1 MHAGAL
7 SQAATRERLIK
18 ARVQIVASS
27 SEPIRSA
34 GIDRSRLFAD
44 VSGENL
50 QHDALDRQA
59 GVSISADEFLEELQ
73 NEPSDPPGPAFDRL
87 PPNSRRRSSHSAP
100 SSILKEATGSCPN
113 DCECGSPGD
122 ERPAS
127 QARKRGPSANCF
139 RHRFPCVLDRSMRAR
154 ASDAVDYCGRGIRHR
169 QE

>member
-87 PPNSRRRSSHSAP
+87 VQY
-100 SSILKEATGSCPN
+100 
-113 DCECGSPGD
+113 
-122 ERPAS
+122 AS
-127 QARKRGPSANCF
+127 QFTEAVQPFCAEFNIEGGNRLMSKR
-139 RHRFPCVLDRSMRAR
+139 L
-154 ASDAVDYCGRGIRHR
+154 
-169 QE
+169 